1 MLTCM
6 KVRPRILFDRPLPS
20 TPKISLIL
28 LDWSCRE
35 SFHIFDYLQEQD
47 VPREW
52 FEILWIEYFDLAA
65 PDIAAR
71 IEQATAR
78 MEVPPV
84 DRWISLNM
92 PRNSYYHKH
101 VMYNLGIIASRG
113 DLVMIGDSDAMVT
126 PRFVRTLV
134 NAFEQDSGIVLHLD
148 EIRSRSR
155 DFYPFNYPSFEDVV
169 RGADN
174 WRDGKTTGLLDE
186 FDPLHSRNY
195 GACFC
200 ARREDLI
207 AVGGADEHPD
217 YMGHVC
223 GPYDLTW
230 RLVNFGRHEVW
241 HDTEFLYHV
250 WHPGTDGDDNY
261 MGPHDGRQVSTVAL
275 RTRRNGR
282 VMPLVQNPVIHDLR
296 EGRGMDAALSDVLS
310 GAIGDRPFTEWV
322 IDDVK
327 GAVSGGRTAW
337 AQQRYAE
344 ALIAWQPV
352 LATMSDDAQF
362 LSDLGWAYYFV
373 GSYEVASDAFDRSLA
388 LDQDNPDTWR
398 GLGWVLASRGKRSRA
413 IEAYT
418 RAIGM
423 ADPLLRAP
431 LQEAH
436 RGRAWAYFHEA
447 QLERAHEDFSTAVAL
462 THPDDVG
469 SLQDLKRGLGWVA
482 LKQDRLS
489 DAQLYF
495 FEAVRALGD
504 RRGPEYENAK
514 SGLAKADAGIR
525 STLARSVRA
534 PLSKTGV
541 MVAASAQPAEL
552 PSAAHVRSR
561 LAVDLANV
569 YYNARRYDDALKLFR
584 EACKTDRTNL
594 RAASGAGWAA
604 LRLGRLQQANAMF
617 KRVVIAQGVDPG
629 TARDAFHG
637 RGWVAYREGRVNDAV
652 KEFVRALRITAPLP
666 EAATGREIRR
676 GLRRARYLAGNG
688 NLTLREIARREET
701 WVLHLALNLQGRT
714 FQNHIASMFAR
725 ARRG

>member
-1 MLTCM
+1 
-6 KVRPRILFDRPLPS
+6 
-20 TPKISLIL
+20 
-28 LDWSCRE
+28 
-35 SFHIFDYLQEQD
+35 
-47 VPREW
+47 
-52 FEILWIEYFDLAA
+52 
-65 PDIAAR
+65 
-71 IEQATAR
+71 
-78 MEVPPV
+78 
-84 DRWISLNM
+84 
-92 PRNSYYHKH
+92 
-101 VMYNLGIIASRG
+101 
-113 DLVMIGDSDAMVT
+113 MVT

-148 EIRSRSR
+148 EVRSRSR
-155 DFYPFNYPSFEDVV
+155 NFYPFNNPSFEDVV

-200 ARREDLI
+200 ARRDDLI
-207 AVGGADEHPD
+207 AVGGADEHLD

-261 MGPHDGRQVSTVAL
+261 MGPHDGRQVSTLAL

-296 EGRGMDAALSDVLS
+296 EGRGTDAALSDVLS

-327 GAVSGGRTAW
+327 RAVSGGRTAW

-352 LATMSDDAQF
+352 LATMSDNAQF

-398 GLGWVLASRGKRSRA
+398 GLGWVLASRGKRSGG

-469 SLQDLKRGLGWVA
+469 SLEDSKRGLVGWRSNRTGWA
-482 LKQDRLS
+482 MRNCTL
-489 DAQLYF
+489 
-495 FEAVRALGD
+495 EAVRVLGD
-504 RRGPEYENAK
+504 RRGRNTTTRNPVRQGCRRL
-514 SGLAKADAGIR
+514 SP
-525 STLARSVRA
+525 TVARTVRA
-534 PLSKTGV
+534 PLSTTGV
-541 MVAASAQPAEL
+541 MVAASAQPAEW

-561 LAVDLANV
+561 LAVDLRTFITTRGAMTT
-569 YYNARRYDDALKLFR
+569 LKLFT
-584 EACKTDRTNL
+584 EA
-594 RAASGAGWAA
+594 
-604 LRLGRLQQANAMF
+604 
-617 KRVVIAQGVDPG
+617 
-629 TARDAFHG
+629 
-637 RGWVAYREGRVNDAV
+637 
-652 KEFVRALRITAPLP
+652 
-666 EAATGREIRR
+666 
-676 GLRRARYLAGNG
+676 
-688 NLTLREIARREET
+688 
-701 WVLHLALNLQGRT
+701 
-714 FQNHIASMFAR
+714 
-725 ARRG
+725 